1 MPITAA
7 APRHSGDRTAA
18 CLVTATVMAAA
29 SVLVPTGIAVD
40 RASAAVVA
48 NGLDTEVRASWTGL
62 PLRAWAER
70 AGELAGMP
78 VILDRRVDPDTP
90 VTIDCRGESL
100 RDVLDSVAA
109 AAGARVDVLRSSVRI
124 VPRPLA
130 GVAANA
136 ERARDERLGR
146 LPPGRRKAAA
156 ARQRWSWPAAARP
169 HDLLLAA
176 ARDSGLEIAGLDE
189 VPHDHFPAAALSALS
204 LAERFDLVLAHFDQR
219 LDWHADPDAAVAAT
233 VVPIDS
239 APKVAPHAQRPPA
252 SDSRPPARQPPGGKG
267 RDVFSLRLEAPLDQA
282 LAAVAGRLGLTLD
295 LDAESLQARGIA
307 PGEIV
312 RAEVTNAS
320 RDELLRA
327 ILEPLGLEWRIDKQT
342 LHVRAPAAAPQS
354 R

>member
-29 SVLVPTGIAVD
+29 SVLVPTGIPVD

-109 AAGARVDVLRSSVRI
+109 SAGARVDVLRSSVRI

-146 LPPGRRKAAA
+146 
-156 ARQRWSWPAAARP
+156 
-169 HDLLLAA
+169 
-176 ARDSGLEIAGLDE
+176 
-189 VPHDHFPAAALSALS
+189 
-204 LAERFDLVLAHFDQR
+204 
-219 LDWHADPDAAVAAT
+219 
-233 VVPIDS
+233 
-239 APKVAPHAQRPPA
+239 
-252 SDSRPPARQPPGGKG
+252 
-267 RDVFSLRLEAPLDQA
+267 
-282 LAAVAGRLGLTLD
+282 
-295 LDAESLQARGIA
+295 
-307 PGEIV
+307 
-312 RAEVTNAS
+312 
-320 RDELLRA
+320 
-327 ILEPLGLEWRIDKQT
+327 
-342 LHVRAPAAAPQS
+342 
-354 R
+354 